1 MSGPAA
7 AVAPQPDA
15 ATGAAVCA
23 ALRRE
28 VERLGLS
35 IGNEPDWSLLS
46 FEEKIDPFSQEVS
59 LIGTWRGS
67 ARYGT
72 AENCMACSAWTITA
86 SRLAGLAASLPRR
99 HSDVTDRPSIP
110 PKVNSA
116 AKAARNSSD
125 KRL

>member
-1 MSGPAA
+1 MAGAEPVA

-67 ARYGT
+67 ARYRTVTLFPDGRVF
-72 AENCMACSAWTITA
+72 AEYQVLLPHPDKPERYVESVQVWGKPDKLRGEAVI
-86 SRLAGLAASLPRR
+86 AAYM
-99 HSDVTDRPSIP
+99 T
-110 PKVNSA
+110 
-116 AKAARNSSD
+116 
-125 KRL
+125 

>member
-1 MSGPAA
+1 MAGPVPAV

-46 FEEKIDPFSQEVS
+46 FEEKTDPFSQEVS
-59 LIGTWRGS
+59 LVGTWRG
-67 ARYGT
+67 
-72 AENCMACSAWTITA
+72 
-86 SRLAGLAASLPRR
+86 
-99 HSDVTDRPSIP
+99 
-110 PKVNSA
+110 
-116 AKAARNSSD
+116 AARFGTVTLFPDGRVFAEYQVLQAHPARAGIWVDAVQVWGSPVAWRGD
-125 KRL
+125 AVLAEMP

>member
-1 MSGPAA
+1 MAGAEPVA

-72 AENCMACSAWTITA
+72 VTLFPDGRVFAEYRCCCPIPTSPRATWNPCRCGA
-86 SRLAGLAASLPRR
+86 SPTSF
-99 HSDVTDRPSIP
+99 
-110 PKVNSA
+110 
-116 AKAARNSSD
+116 AARP
-125 KRL
+125 

>member
-1 MSGPAA
+1 MSGPVPAA

-46 FEEKIDPFSQEVS
+46 FEEKTDPFSREVS

-72 AENCMACSAWTITA
+72 VTLFPDGRVFAEYQVLLPHPDKPERYVESVQVWGKPDKLRGEAVI
-86 SRLAGLAASLPRR
+86 AAYM
-99 HSDVTDRPSIP
+99 T
-110 PKVNSA
+110 
-116 AKAARNSSD
+116 
-125 KRL
+125 